1 LGCYFNKMGIPGLN
15 NTAFL
20 FPGQGSQYLGM
31 GKDLYDN
38 LELGKEYYEE
48 ANDTLGF
55 SLTDISFNGPDSTLK
70 NTCYTQPAI
79 FVMSTILSHLL
90 IDRGKIPI
98 AVAGH
103 SLGELSAMV
112 CARVLTFSDGLKIV
126 KVRSEEMQKAGEKQ
140 QGMMAAIIDAD
151 NKQISEIC
159 DQDYIVV
166 TANDNAPGQIVI
178 SGEIKGVKLAIQKAK
193 RIGIRRIFILN
204 VSGAFH
210 SPLMI
215 SVREPLRTIID
226 SVDFKTGT
234 FPVYQ
239 NVDASPEINSEKL
252 KVKLLKHLEN
262 PVLWRDT
269 ITNMIESGIKQYVEI
284 GPGNIL
290 QGLNR
295 RISKDTVNF
304 NIGSFKDIQTFEI

>member
-1 LGCYFNKMGIPGLN
+1 MGGNFNKMGISNLN

-31 GKDLYDN
+31 GKDLYEN
-38 LELGKEYYEE
+38 LELGKKYYDQ
-48 ANDTLGF
+48 ANDILGF
-55 SLTDISFNGPDSTLK
+55 SLTNISFNGPDSTLK
-70 NTCYTQPAI
+70 KTCYTQPAI

-90 IDRGKIPI
+90 IDRGMIPI

-112 CARVLTFSDGLKIV
+112 CAKVLTFSDGLKIV
-126 KVRSEEMQKAGEKQ
+126 KVRSKEMQKAGEEQ
-140 QGMMAAIIDAD
+140 QGMMAAIIGAD

-178 SGEIKGVKLAIQKAK
+178 SGEIRGVKLAIEKAK

-210 SPLMI
+210 SPLMA
-215 SVREPLRTIID
+215 SVREPLRAIID
-226 SVDFKTGT
+226 SVNFKTGT
-234 FPVYQ
+234 VPVYQ
-239 NVDASPEINSEKL
+239 NVDASPETNSERL
-252 KVKLLKHLEN
+252 KIKLLKQLEN
-262 PVLWRDT
+262 PVRWTDT
-269 ITNMIESGIKQYVEI
+269 IKNMMVSGIKQYVEI